1 MKFRG
6 EILMI
11 KCISKESLLSLAD
24 NIINNDDQVRIATL
38 SDELTIS
45 QVVKFFD
52 KQGKSFTK
60 TMIQNYVRVGV
71 IPPPLDKR
79 YYTRNHL
86 ILLTLINSL
95 KSIYSLEEIKAIL
108 GPILNNLDDFEDDI
122 IKTSDVYKNYLE
134 MRKET
139 LNTWKE
145 SLPEL
150 FDSVNKLI
158 SEDGVDQNEKGTA
171 TSFMIALTIMAET
184 IAMRDLISE
193 IIAEYIKK

>member
-1 MKFRG
+1 
-6 EILMI
+6 MI
-11 KCISKESLLSLAD
+11 KNMSKDSLLSLAD
-24 NIINNDDQVRIATL
+24 KIINNDDQVKIATL

-52 KQGKSFTK
+52 KQGRSFTK

-71 IPPPLDKR
+71 IPPPIDKR

-86 ILLTLINSL
+86 ILLTLINNL
-95 KSIYSLEEIKAIL
+95 KSIYSLEEIKTIL
-108 GPILNNLDDFEDDI
+108 EPILNNPEVFEDDI
-122 IKTSDVYKNYLE
+122 IKTPDVYKNYLA

-139 LNTWKE
+139 LDTWKE
-145 SLPEL
+145 SLPEI
-150 FDSVNKLI
+150 FDSVDQLLN
-158 SEDGVDQNEKGTA
+158 EDGVAENEKGTA